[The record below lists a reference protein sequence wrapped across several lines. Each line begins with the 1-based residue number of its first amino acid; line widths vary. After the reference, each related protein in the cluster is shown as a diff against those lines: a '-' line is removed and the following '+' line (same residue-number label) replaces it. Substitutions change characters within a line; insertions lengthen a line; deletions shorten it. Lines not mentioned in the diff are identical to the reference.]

1 MAELNRRWHGLAVE
15 HGVIDTNGEFLISV
29 AGQGSGCCGRP
40 HRTRA
45 RLPEQADP
53 AGALGP
59 EPGRPEFV
67 AMSVDGESVLGA
79 SAEEDAASLIT
90 VDRVMDCAHRRTP
103 HKARLAWRVL
113 YMASMVPC
121 MASKKVT
128 VTIPEDLLEEIRAEA
143 DERGIS
149 AYVTDAL
156 RSKRDRD
163 KLRELVHWLEE
174 EHGPVTET
182 ERSTAYAEL
191 DDLDAEHERRRD
203 ARSKRTGEAA

>member
-1 MAELNRRWHGLAVE
+1 MYPSGRWLRSHTA
-15 HGVIDTNGEFLISV
+15 
-29 AGQGSGCCGRP
+29 
-40 HRTRA
+40 
-45 RLPEQADP
+45 QASHC
-53 AGALGP
+53 L
-59 EPGRPEFV
+59 
-67 AMSVDGESVLGA
+67 
-79 SAEEDAASLIT
+79 
-90 VDRVMDCAHRRTP
+90 
-103 HKARLAWRVL
+103 RVL
-113 YMASMVPC
+113 YMASMVVC

-149 AYVTDAL
+149 AYVTEAL

-191 DDLDAEHERRRD
+191 DDLDAEHDRRRA
-203 ARSKRTGEAA
+203 ARSKGTGEAA

>member
-1 MAELNRRWHGLAVE
+1 
-15 HGVIDTNGEFLISV
+15 
-29 AGQGSGCCGRP
+29 
-40 HRTRA
+40 
-45 RLPEQADP
+45 
-53 AGALGP
+53 
-59 EPGRPEFV
+59 
-67 AMSVDGESVLGA
+67 
-79 SAEEDAASLIT
+79 
-90 VDRVMDCAHRRTP
+90 
-103 HKARLAWRVL
+103 
-113 YMASMVPC
+113 

-149 AYVTDAL
+149 AYVTEAL

-174 EHGPVTET
+174 EHGHVTET

-191 DDLDAEHERRRD
+191 DDLDTEHDRRRA